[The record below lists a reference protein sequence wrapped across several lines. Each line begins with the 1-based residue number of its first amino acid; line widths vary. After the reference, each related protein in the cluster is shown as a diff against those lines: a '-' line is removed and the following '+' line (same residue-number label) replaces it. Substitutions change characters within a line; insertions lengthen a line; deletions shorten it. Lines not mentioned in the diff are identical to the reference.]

1 MIAFNCFSDL
11 KPIILCLFW
20 MSGVSLLI
28 FKVPPN
34 LHGCPPGKNLHGRFF
49 RGNSHKLIINRKVM
63 KCKSN
68 TTIFCFAN
76 CFLKAVE
83 AFNTKTIDWSSTIEK
98 FAKRVAL
105 GVAKRKLVKIKKNR
119 RHSFVPGLS
128 VYVLANFQGKEE
140 SSRKTSA
147 TFRVLKIYKH
157 ATPSYR
163 DMSSQK
169 AASQW
174 NNRTPC
180 DAVTVSKVEF
190 RGKATVLQSHFTRTR
205 FRPAVNNYWQNR
217 RKATCN
223 KIKKN

>member
-83 AFNTKTIDWSSTIEK
+83 AFNAKTIDWSSTIEK

-105 GVAKRKLVKIKKNR
+105 GVAKRKLVKIKKK
-119 RHSFVPGLS
+119 SPTLFCSWSISICSGQL
-128 VYVLANFQGKEE
+128 
-140 SSRKTSA
+140 SRK
-147 TFRVLKIYKH
+147 RGIL
-157 ATPSYR
+157 
-163 DMSSQK
+163 
-169 AASQW
+169 
-174 NNRTPC
+174 
-180 DAVTVSKVEF
+180 SKNE
-190 RGKATVLQSHFTRTR
+190 
-205 FRPAVNNYWQNR
+205 
-217 RKATCN
+217 CN
-223 KIKKN
+223 FSRS